1 MSDIHQIIQ
10 RPIITERSTIE
21 REERNIVTFEVDP
34 RASKPQIKEAVE
46 KLFAV
51 SVLEVHTA
59 RVRGKNRRMGR
70 NVGRKPLWKKARV
83 RLAEG
88 QSIEFFEGV

>member
-51 SVLEVHTA
+51 SVIEVHTA

>member
-1 MSDIHQIIQ
+1 MSDIHEIIR

-21 REERNIVTFEVDP
+21 REERNIVTFQVDP
-34 RASKPQIKEAVE
+34 RASKPQIKQAVE
-46 KLFAV
+46 QLFAV
-51 SVLEVHTA
+51 SVLDVRTE

-70 NVGRKPLWKKARV
+70 DVGRKPLWKKARV

-88 QSIEFFEGV
+88 QNIEFFEGV

>member
-21 REERNIVTFEVDP
+21 REERNVVTFQVDP
-34 RASKPQIKEAVE
+34 RASKPQIKQAVE
-46 KLFAV
+46 QLFAV
-51 SVLEVHTA
+51 SVVEGRTA
-59 RVRGKNRRMGR
+59 RIRGKNRRMGR

-83 RLAEG
+83 RLREG
-88 QSIEFFEGV
+88 DNIEFFEGV

>member
-46 KLFAV
+46 RLFAV
-51 SVLEVHTA
+51 SVLDVRTA
-59 RVRGKNRRMGR
+59 RIRGKNRRMGR

>member
-34 RASKPQIKEAVE
+34 RATKPQIKQAVE

-59 RVRGKNRRMGR
+59 RIRGKNRRMGR

-88 QSIEFFEGV
+88 QNIEFFEGV

>member
-34 RASKPQIKEAVE
+34 RASKPQIKQAVE

-51 SVLEVHTA
+51 SVIDVRTS

-70 NVGRKPLWKKARV
+70 ATGRKPLWKKARV

-88 QSIEFFEGV
+88 QNIEFFEGV

>member
-70 NVGRKPLWKKARV
+70 STGRKPLWKKARV

>member
-34 RASKPQIKEAVE
+34 RATKPQIKQAVE

-51 SVLEVHTA
+51 SVIEVHTA
-59 RVRGKNRRMGR
+59 RIRGKNRRMGR

-88 QSIEFFEGV
+88 QNIEFFEGV

>member
-21 REERNIVTFEVDP
+21 REERNIVTFQVDP
-34 RASKPQIKEAVE
+34 RASKPQIKQAVE
-46 KLFAV
+46 TLFAV
-51 SVLEVHTA
+51 SVLDVRTS

-70 NVGRKPLWKKARV
+70 NTGRKPLWKKARV

-88 QSIEFFEGV
+88 QNIEFFEGV

>member
-34 RASKPQIKEAVE
+34 RASKPQIKQAVE

-51 SVLEVHTA
+51 SVVEVHTA